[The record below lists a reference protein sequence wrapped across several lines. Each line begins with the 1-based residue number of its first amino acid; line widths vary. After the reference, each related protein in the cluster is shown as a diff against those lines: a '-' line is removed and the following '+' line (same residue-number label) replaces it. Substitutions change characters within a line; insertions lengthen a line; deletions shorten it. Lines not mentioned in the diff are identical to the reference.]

1 MNEIWVLD
9 DESAL
14 AGTYK
19 ELLSSKYPARA
30 FSSPSEALAAFEKEE
45 PAVFITDMKMPE
57 MNGLDL
63 IEKLRKNAKQTPV
76 ILVSGY
82 AEKEHLVR
90 ASNVGISGFLEKP
103 LEAKH
108 LLEMVDKTIADA
120 HSLEHLTRLNQLLSA
135 RCAKLDALTVRYFDR
150 LVHAENLLE
159 RNGISPFSTDEE
171 KLNHLLNLGI
181 ERTLNEE
188 IRRLRQEVE
197 QLTTTKPNS

>member
-1 MNEIWVLD
+1 MNEIWILD

-19 ELLSSKYPARA
+19 ELLSTKYHARA

-45 PAVFITDMKMPE
+45 PALFITDMKMPE
-57 MNGLDL
+57 MNGIDL

-108 LLEMVDKTIADA
+108 LLEMVDKTISDTKS
-120 HSLEHLTRLNQLLSA
+120 HEHLLQLNRVLDS
-135 RCAKLDALTVRYFDR
+135 RCRKLEALAIRYFDR
-150 LVHAENLLE
+150 LARAENILE
-159 RNGISPFSTDEE
+159 AKGISQFSTDEE
-171 KLNHLLNLGI
+171 KLTHLLNLGL

-188 IRRLRQEVE
+188 IRQLRQESARLS
-197 QLTTTKPNS
+197 LTKTSS